1 MGDVTSTRQL
11 GLSMVKRSWLR
22 GCSCS
27 LFEHVGSK
35 EPLEVS
41 VPQICPLGLVDG
53 KFFLSSRRLSR
64 FLWGCSLEVGFR
76 QYRFTHRCACYPC
89 GYGVLLF
96 FVAGI
101 CFHNFVQGE
110 IYVLSFGVRRIGF
123 CKFKRA
129 SRSMRLRFMLGVL
142 LETFWLSFST
152 WFSYWFLDSFWVPFG
167 AHLGFKMDPK
177 IAPKTV

>member
-22 GCSCS
+22 GYSCS

-101 CFHNFVQGE
+101 FFLQ
-110 IYVLSFGVRRIGF
+110 F
-123 CKFKRA
+123 RA
-129 SRSMRLRFMLGVL
+129 R
-142 LETFWLSFST
+142 
-152 WFSYWFLDSFWVPFG
+152 
-167 AHLGFKMDPK
+167 
-177 IAPKTV
+177 

>member
-11 GLSMVKRSWLR
+11 GLSMDKRSWLR
-22 GCSCS
+22 GYSCS

-96 FVAGI
+96 FVAGMVSTI
-101 CFHNFVQGE
+101 SCKVRFTCF
-110 IYVLSFGVRRIGF
+110 
-123 CKFKRA
+123 
-129 SRSMRLRFMLGVL
+129 RL
-142 LETFWLSFST
+142 
-152 WFSYWFLDSFWVPFG
+152 
-167 AHLGFKMDPK
+167 A
-177 IAPKTV
+177 